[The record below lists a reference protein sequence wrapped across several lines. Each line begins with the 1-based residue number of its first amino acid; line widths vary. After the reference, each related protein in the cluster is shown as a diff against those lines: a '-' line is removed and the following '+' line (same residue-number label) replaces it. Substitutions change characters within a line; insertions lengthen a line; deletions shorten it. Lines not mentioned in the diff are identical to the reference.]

1 MLQFIGPRL
10 KRAGR
15 RQAITEISKRRIR
28 DLGVVGLGVA
38 AVLAAV
44 SAAGA
49 ALASASGL
57 GAASA
62 GAQFKIAFV
71 HSRGPSWSGGEIFVM
86 NADGSQ
92 QRNLTRHPAHD
103 SGPAWS
109 PDGRKVAF
117 VSSRDGKQEIYV
129 VNADGSGLRNLTCT
143 RKQHEFA
150 PAWSPDGRKIAFTRS
165 SDYFKTAEVRL
176 YVMNADGSGQHR
188 LTRVASRGDGN
199 PVWAYDGRTAWSPD
213 GRMLAFSAKREG
225 TFEVYV
231 INADG
236 SGLRNLTQNPARDF
250 FHTWLPGGR
259 IVFASDRDGIG
270 TKAVDSQLY
279 LMNADGSG
287 LRNLSREWGPGQWG
301 WPIPVVFWSPSGR
314 KVAFVFDGALQ
325 VMNAD
330 GSERRKLVD
339 RVQYDIAPV
348 WSPDERRIAF
358 EKHLG
363 DWERGSREIFV
374 VSTDGSGLQ
383 RLTRRP
389 GHDDLPVWSPVRTG

>member
-15 RQAITEISKRRIR
+15 RQAIIEISKRRIR

-129 VNADGSGLRNLTCT
+129 VNADGSGLRNL
-143 RKQHEFA
+143 
-150 PAWSPDGRKIAFTRS
+150 
-165 SDYFKTAEVRL
+165 
-176 YVMNADGSGQHR
+176 
-188 LTRVASRGDGN
+188 
-199 PVWAYDGRTAWSPD
+199 
-213 GRMLAFSAKREG
+213 
-225 TFEVYV
+225 
-231 INADG
+231 
-236 SGLRNLTQNPARDF
+236 
-250 FHTWLPGGR
+250 
-259 IVFASDRDGIG
+259 
-270 TKAVDSQLY
+270 
-279 LMNADGSG
+279 
-287 LRNLSREWGPGQWG
+287 SREWGPGQWG

-314 KVAFVFDGALQ
+314 KVAFVFDGALE

-339 RVQYDIAPV
+339 RVQYDIAPF

-374 VSTDGSGLQ
+374 VSSDGSGLQ